1 MDNNNEKHITVTEP
15 TVTPIDPSITP
26 PTAPTI
32 TVVEPAITPNVQNI
46 TSAEPSVTPSCTPT
60 TTSNKQTI
68 ISTKPEISPTE
79 SISVKLAVTPT
90 EPTITPTGPKITTA
104 RPRNIPVKLIIT
116 SPRPRITLTEPL
128 KTPIEEA
135 LVIKD
140 HIIRPNQPLFY
151 VKNPKGWFNQFESK
165 LLAADMIEDLPV
177 YYELLKELNNHDIL
191 CCILD
196 VFQNMSMVN
205 KYMYFRSH
213 LLKKI
218 SEQERLIELVSDLKL
233 EDKYPSV
240 LLNEMKQLTDD
251 KLLEQNLQRLW
262 LQKLPQQVQD
272 ILLLSSDSLSSKSL
286 LADNIKDLHYSP
298 EAQLSKEAAN
308 QYVINLLSGN
318 MYSKILTNIEL
329 IKFIQR
335 YEHEHGLA
343 NSADDHQTENAQA
356 INNTNSIPKEKKKSS
371 LNSFCKCI

>member
-1 MDNNNEKHITVTEP
+1 MDNNNEKQITVTEP
-15 TVTPIDPSITP
+15 TVTPIDPLIIP
-26 PTAPTI
+26 PTA
-32 TVVEPAITPNVQNI
+32 PNVQNI
-46 TSAEPSVTPSCTPT
+46 TSAESSITPYCTPT

-68 ISTKPEISPTE
+68 ISIKREI
-79 SISVKLAVTPT
+79 TPT
-90 EPTITPTGPKITTA
+90 EPRITTA
-104 RPRNIPVKLIIT
+104 RPRNIPVEPIIT
-116 SPRPRITLTEPL
+116 SPRPRITLIEPI
-128 KTPIEEA
+128 KTPIEKV

-165 LLAADMIEDLPV
+165 ILAADLIEDLPV
-177 YYELLKELNNHDIL
+177 YYDLLKELNNHDIL

-196 VFQNMSMVN
+196 VFQNMILVN

-240 LLNEMKQLTDD
+240 LLAEMKKLTDD

-262 LQKLPQQVQD
+262 LQKLPPQVRD

-286 LADNIKDLHYSP
+286 LADNIKDLRDTS
-298 EAQLSKEAAN
+298 EAQLSKEANN
-308 QYVINLLSGN
+308 QYVINLFLGN
-318 MYSKILTNIEL
+318 IHSKILTNIEL
-329 IKFIQR
+329 FKFIQR
-335 YEHEHGLA
+335 YEHEDGLA
-343 NSADDHQTENAQA
+343 NSADDHQTEIARA
-356 INNTNSIPKEKKKSS
+356 INNTNSIQKEKKKSC